1 MFYLNISGLRKHKDL
16 SISLVRVISVLV
28 MKIINYRNIPYDT
41 VARLIRELIEKN
53 VELDQLTMRVN
64 EYVNKFNKCSNAEE
78 LVSKLKSLGLLEI
91 TSVMIANIAP
101 KTVGELKA
109 LMNFEADIPPEDKLN
124 EIIELVKN
132 MCS

>member
-1 MFYLNISGLRKHKDL
+1 
-16 SISLVRVISVLV
+16 VLV

-101 KTVGELKA
+101 KKVDELKA